1 MKFEKLM
8 AGAAGAAAMM
18 VVAVAPAAF
27 AKGNHQTQSFSVG
40 CLTQDT
46 ALQTSEGLTA
56 GTAAATVSIS
66 PASLW
71 PPNHKL
77 KNEGIVMTLPAA
89 AAAGAV
95 DVSLQVTDITDD
107 QVAGENRG
115 GDGCGQPTAKQGA
128 DWAPTTFPGALAT
141 GSLALTTDSL
151 ALDGTQLRSE
161 RCAQLGTRTYTVTI
175 QCCDTT
181 NAVCDTVGTVNGI
194 VLDALPELNV
204 TVAKS
209 SKHAH

>member
-1 MKFEKLM
+1 MRFEQLM
-8 AGAAGAAAMM
+8 AGAAGAAAMI

-27 AKGNHQTQSFSVG
+27 AKGKQTQSFSVG

-46 ALQTSEGLTA
+46 ALQTSEGLSS
-56 GTAAATVSIS
+56 GTAAATVTIS

-77 KNEGIVMTLPAA
+77 KSEGIVMTLPAA
-89 AAAGAV
+89 AASAV
-95 DVSLQVTDITDD
+95 DMSVQVTDITDD
-107 QVAGENRG
+107 QLSTDDGNG
-115 GDGCGQPTAKQGA
+115 GGCGKPTAKQGA
-128 DWAPTTFPGALAT
+128 DWSPTTFPGPLAT
-141 GSLALTTDSL
+141 GSLELTSDSL
-151 ALDGTQLRSE
+151 ALDGTELRSE
-161 RCAQLGTRTYTVTI
+161 RCASLGTRTYTVTV

-194 VLDALPELNV
+194 ALDALPELNV

-209 SKHAH
+209 SKHGH

>member
-8 AGAAGAAAMM
+8 AGAVGAAAMF

-27 AKGNHQTQSFSVG
+27 AKGNQTQSFSVG

-46 ALQTSEGLTA
+46 TLQASEGLSS

-66 PASLW
+66 PAILW

-89 AAAGAV
+89 STTGVV
-95 DVSLQVTDITDD
+95 DVSVQVTDITDD
-107 QVAGENRG
+107 QLSADNGNG
-115 GDGCGQPTAKQGA
+115 GGCGKPTAKQGA
-128 DWAPTTFPGALAT
+128 DWSPSTFPGTLAT
-141 GSLALTTDSL
+141 GSLELTTDSL
-151 ALDGTQLRSE
+151 ALDGTQLRAE
-161 RCAQLGTRTYTVTI
+161 RCASLGTRTYTVTV

-194 VLDALPELNV
+194 ALDALPELNV
-204 TVAKS
+204 SVNKS
-209 SKHAH
+209 NKHHH

>member
-8 AGAAGAAAMM
+8 AGAAGAAAMI
-18 VVAVAPAAF
+18 VAAVAPAAF
-27 AKGNHQTQSFSVG
+27 AKGNQTQSFSVG

-46 ALQTSEGLTA
+46 VLQASEGLSS
-56 GTAAATVSIS
+56 GTAAATVTIS

-77 KNEGIVMTLPAA
+77 KSEGIVMTLPAA
-89 AAAGAV
+89 AACAV
-95 DVSLQVTDITDD
+95 DVSVQVTDITDD
-107 QVAGENRG
+107 QLSTDDGNG
-115 GDGCGQPTAKQGA
+115 GGCGKPTSKQGS
-128 DWAPTTFPGALAT
+128 DWAPTTFPGPLAT
-141 GSLALTTDSL
+141 GSLELTTDSVSL
-151 ALDGTQLRSE
+151 GGTELRAE
-161 RCAQLGTRTYTVTI
+161 RCASLGTRTYTVTV

-194 VLDALPELNV
+194 ALDALPELNV

-209 SKHAH
+209 SKHHH

>member
-1 MKFEKLM
+1 M

-27 AKGNHQTQSFSVG
+27 AKGNHQTQSFSIG

-89 AAAGAV
+89 AAAAV
-95 DVSLQVTDITDD
+95 DLSLQITDITDD
-107 QVAGENRG
+107 QVTAENSGGE
-115 GDGCGQPTAKQGA
+115 GCGQPTAKQGA
-128 DWAPTTFPGALAT
+128 DWAPTTFPG
-141 GSLALTTDSL
+141 
-151 ALDGTQLRSE
+151 
-161 RCAQLGTRTYTVTI
+161 
-175 QCCDTT
+175 
-181 NAVCDTVGTVNGI
+181 
-194 VLDALPELNV
+194 
-204 TVAKS
+204 
-209 SKHAH
+209 

>member
-8 AGAAGAAAMM
+8 ASAVSAAAII
-18 VVAVAPAAF
+18 VIAIAPAAL
-27 AKGNHQTQSFSVG
+27 AKGKPGKQATSFSVG

-46 ALQTSEGLTA
+46 ALLTA
-56 GTAAATVSIS
+56 EGFEPGSAPATVTIT

-77 KNEGIVMTLPAA
+77 TSEDLTMTLVADVPSD
-89 AAAGAV
+89 V

-107 QVAGENRG
+107 QLAGESGG
-115 GDGCGQPTAKQGA
+115 GDGCGQPTSKQGA
-128 DWAPTTFPGALAT
+128 DWAPTTFPGPLAT
-141 GSLALTTDSL
+141 GSLELITDSL
-151 ALDGTQLRSE
+151 PLDGTQLRSE
-161 RCAQLGTRTYTVTI
+161 RCAKLGTRTYTVTV

-181 NAVCDTVGTVNGI
+181 NAVCDTVGTVNSI
-194 VLDALPELNV
+194 TLDSLPVLDV

-209 SKHAH
+209 KKH

>member
-8 AGAAGAAAMM
+8 ASAVGAAAMI
-18 VVAVAPAAF
+18 VIATAPAAL
-27 AKGNHQTQSFSVG
+27 AKGKQTQSFSVG

-46 ALQTSEGLTA
+46 VLQASEGLTA
-56 GTAAATVSIS
+56 GTAAATVTVT

-77 KNEGIVMTLPAA
+77 DNEAVVMTLPAA
-89 AAAGAV
+89 AGSAV

-107 QVAGENRG
+107 QLAADNGNGE
-115 GDGCGQPTAKQGA
+115 GCGKPTSKQGP
-128 DWAPTTFPGALAT
+128 DWAPTVFPGVAAT
-141 GSLALTTDSL
+141 GTLELTTDSL
-151 ALDGTQLRSE
+151 ALDGVQVRSE
-161 RCAQLGTRTYTVTI
+161 RCAKLGTRTYTITVA
-175 QCCDTT
+175 CCDTT

-194 VLDALPELNV
+194 ALDSLPALDV

-209 SKHAH
+209 KKH